1 MRASLS
7 GGAPSYIALS
17 KNGIIYS
24 CYNFQKKEMMSM
36 SILGRL
42 TKRNITG
49 KPMRSFAIIFA
60 LAASAF
66 ALLLC
71 IGGREAPKQQ
81 LRKNLLNAYGG
92 AEIQIIDTKRD
103 LEINEKDLPE
113 GSNTIT
119 FSTLAANAKSAKG
132 EYAVKVTWFDP
143 EKAIDFGLTERSLEP
158 DDGVIISESFA
169 KKAGLSEG
177 DTVELTSTV
186 ESSKDDKN
194 SAAVTKRLSV
204 KVKSI
209 SSDKYFRR
217 SSTTLYMSEENVR
230 KLGDEDVSGRSGAY
244 IDIPDDLDVKA
255 VSMNLQNKYP
265 DYIVGEFLTDQML
278 DELNNQTMVFV
289 LIFAVILMMTLFLTF
304 SMSKHIANER
314 ISTIGTLRSL
324 GGSIPKTSIVLLTES
339 GIYGLIGGLIG
350 AVLFAVAGR
359 STIISLFGTIPD
371 DWSMKLYMYPV
382 AVLFAVVIQIIC
394 QTGALVKAVKT
405 PVRDIIF
412 SSRDTAYHLSVKKLI
427 IGAVIL
433 AGGMVLDIQAEDIIL
448 SIAAIALICTGSV
461 MVLPLLLKCVSKG
474 LEKLFGVLGMP
485 CAKLAANECSH
496 KKSTVASTQLTFV
509 SLAITIAIFITS
521 MSISQIYN
529 PDIYNMDAVI
539 SLDHK
544 TEKVDELAHMDEIS
558 DCQYLYQTFLSAN
571 VNGKKKTDVCMVA
584 YDDFHLYTGIRNLG
598 TEPAEDEVYIG
609 KGYARQL
616 GVKKGDT
623 IEIVDLENI
632 VRNDDGS
639 EEYAIYKFK
648 VKGLCNT
655 LYHYSKSVVVNQK
668 WFRDNISDL
677 VDRVYINLRSPK
689 DMEKV
694 TSEAERLF
702 RGAEIK
708 TRAQII
714 ADQEEESSSIMTILY
729 SMIGIGCVLALLGAV
744 SNAIIGFEQ
753 SRRKYAVLHSVAASR
768 KKLSKLIVLETLIS
782 SVTAGALALLMG
794 VLLTSLIETALASLD
809 MGVEIIFNVPLI
821 AVFIAVL
828 TAAMLL
834 AAIKPISSLKKMNTA
849 AELKYE

>member
-1 MRASLS
+1 
-7 GGAPSYIALS
+7 
-17 KNGIIYS
+17 
-24 CYNFQKKEMMSM
+24 M

-71 IGGREAPKQQ
+71 IGGRDAPKKQ

-92 AEIQIIDTKRD
+92 AEMQIIDTKRD
-103 LEINEKDLPE
+103 LNINENDLPK
-113 GSNTIT
+113 GSKTIT

-132 EYAVKVTWFDP
+132 EYAVKVAWFDP
-143 EKAIDFGLTERSLEP
+143 EKAIDFGFLKSGLAP
-158 DDGVIISESFA
+158 GDGVIISESFA
-169 KKAGLSEG
+169 KKAGLNSG
-177 DTVELTSTV
+177 DTIDIARTVVPQEDAGSSAPVTNELT
-186 ESSKDDKN
+186 
-194 SAAVTKRLSV
+194 L
-204 KVKSI
+204 KVSSI
-209 SSDKYFRR
+209 SSEKYFRR
-217 SSTTLYMSEENVR
+217 SPTTIYMSEEKIR
-230 KLGDEDVSGRSGAY
+230 KIGGESVSGRVSSY

-255 VSMNLQNKYP
+255 VSGALQRKYP
-265 DYIVGEFLTDQML
+265 DYIVGEFMTDEML

-324 GGSIPKTSIVLLTES
+324 GGSIPRTSIVLLTES

-350 AVLFAVAGR
+350 SVLFAIAGR
-359 STIISLFGTIPD
+359 SAIISLFGTIPD

-412 SSRDTAYHLSVKKLI
+412 SSRDTAYHMSVKKLI

-433 AGGMVLDIQAEDIIL
+433 AGGIVLGIRAEDIIL
-448 SIAAIALICTGSV
+448 SIAAIALICIGSV
-461 MVLPLLLKCVSKG
+461 MVLPLLLKGISKV
-474 LEKLFGVLGMP
+474 LVKLFGALGMP

-539 SLDHK
+539 ELSYK
-544 TEKVDELAHMDEIS
+544 TEKVNDFAHMDEIR
-558 DCQYLYQTFLSAN
+558 DCQYLYQTFLNAR
-571 VNGKKKTDVCMVA
+571 VNGKKKTNVCMVA
-584 YDDFHLYTGIRNLG
+584 YDDFRLYTGISELG
-598 TEPAEDEVYIG
+598 AEPSEDELYIG
-609 KGYARQL
+609 EGYARQL
-616 GVKKGDT
+616 GVKTGDT
-623 IEIVDLENI
+623 VEIRDLGNI
-632 VRNDDGS
+632 IRNKDGS
-639 EEYAIYKFK
+639 EEYAVYKFK

-655 LYHYSKSVVVNQK
+655 LYHYSKSVVVNKK

-677 VDRVYINLRSPK
+677 VDRLYINLRSPE
-689 DMEKV
+689 DLDKV

-702 RGAEIK
+702 RGAEIE
-708 TRAQII
+708 TRSQVI
-714 ADQEEESSSIMTILY
+714 ADQEEDSSSIMKVLY
-729 SMIGIGCVLALLGAV
+729 SIIGIGCVLALLGAV

-768 KKLSKLIVLETLIS
+768 KKLSRLIVLETLIS
-782 SVTAGALALLMG
+782 SVTAGALALIMG
-794 VLLTSLIETALASLD
+794 VLLTSLIETALSSLD

-821 AVFIAVL
+821 AAFIAVL